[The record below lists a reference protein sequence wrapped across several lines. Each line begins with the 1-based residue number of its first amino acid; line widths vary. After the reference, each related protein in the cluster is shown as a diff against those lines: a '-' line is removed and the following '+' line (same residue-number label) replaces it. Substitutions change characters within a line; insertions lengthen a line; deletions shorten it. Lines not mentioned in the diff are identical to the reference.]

1 MSLSTSIIKD
11 IWHSHQGYLGERS
24 GPPEKLQFE
33 TIAERFFCPGPF
45 YYYVIDSPTLTFDY
59 VSSSVRNIFGVEPYA
74 FTLPGM
80 LEGFHPDDVHFVARC
95 EDIVADFI
103 RNKIAPEQITNYKI
117 SYSVREKVASGEYRL
132 FLLQT
137 VTLRT
142 TPEGSLLKVFGLH
155 TDISHITS
163 RNNYKLSLIG
173 LNGQPSYLA
182 MDVMDMEMVHYKETF
197 NPLTKREL
205 QIIKLF
211 SKGLSAKEIANQ
223 LSIGEQTVISHKKN
237 ALGRIGGKNITELV
251 ANCIRKGYI

>member
-1 MSLSTSIIKD
+1 
-11 IWHSHQGYLGERS
+11 
-24 GPPEKLQFE
+24 
-33 TIAERFFCPGPF
+33 
-45 YYYVIDSPTLTFDY
+45 

-197 NPLTKREL
+197 
-205 QIIKLF
+205 KLF

>member
-1 MSLSTSIIKD
+1 LLND
-11 IWHSHQGYLGERS
+11 
-24 GPPEKLQFE
+24 
-33 TIAERFFCPGPF
+33 FFCPGPF

-117 SYSVREKVASGEYRL
+117 SYSVREKIASGEYRL

-205 QIIKLF
+205 QIIKTF
-211 SKGLSAKEIANQ
+211 SVKD
-223 LSIGEQTVISHKKN
+223 
-237 ALGRIGGKNITELV
+237 
-251 ANCIRKGYI
+251 